1 MIQRRRTMKKGLIVV
16 AVAFMVLL
24 AGCDSLRFAPGEA
37 QKQNA
42 WLHNRTAQMAADV
55 ARAED
60 TSDELRGLTKLCE
73 VQSRAFT
80 ANYGLPAEF
89 PPADTVDAILAESN
103 QQLAGLALAEARQ
116 RLDVWD
122 VADGAIDL
130 GIAVAALFGG
140 VYGVKVA
147 RFLKEARVK
156 SKALREIISGN
167 ELFKRQHADSAQAFK
182 EAHRNQSPQTRQL
195 VVQMKDA

>member
-1 MIQRRRTMKKGLIVV
+1 MVV
-16 AVAFMVLL
+16 VVFVVML
-24 AGCDSLRFAPGEA
+24 AGCGNLRFCPGQA

-55 ARAED
+55 AHTED
-60 TSDELRGLTKLCE
+60 TSSQLQGLTKLCE

-80 ANYGLPAEF
+80 ADYGLPAEF

-103 QQLAGLALAEARQ
+103 QKLAGLALSEARQ
-116 RLDVWD
+116 RPDVWD

-130 GIAVAALFGG
+130 GIGIAALFGG
-140 VYGVKVA
+140 VYGVKVT

-167 ELFKRQHADSAQAFK
+167 ELFKRQHADSAPAFK

-195 VVQMKDA
+195 VAQAKSV

>member
-1 MIQRRRTMKKGLIVV
+1 MKNTLV
-16 AVAFMVLL
+16 ALFGVLFLL
-24 AGCDSLRFAPGEA
+24 AGCDSLRFAPGQI

-55 ARAED
+55 AHAED
-60 TSDELRGLTKLCE
+60 TSSQLQGLTKLCE

-80 ANYGLPAEF
+80 ADYGLPDEF

-103 QQLAGLALAEARQ
+103 QQLAGLALSEARQ
-116 RLDVWD
+116 RPDVWD

-130 GIAVAALFGG
+130 GIGIAALFGG

-167 ELFKRQHADSAQAFK
+167 ELFKRQHADSAPAFK
-182 EAHRNQSPQTRQL
+182 EAHKNQSPQTRQL
-195 VVQMKDA
+195 VAQAKSV